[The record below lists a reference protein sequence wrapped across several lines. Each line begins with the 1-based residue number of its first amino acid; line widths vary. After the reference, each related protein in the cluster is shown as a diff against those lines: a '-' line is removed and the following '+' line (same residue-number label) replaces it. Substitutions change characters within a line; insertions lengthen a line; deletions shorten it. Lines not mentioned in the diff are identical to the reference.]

1 MQLSGAIP
9 HHIKMSDLVLR
20 LAGDATVRGATTT
33 EGIQVFA
40 VYDIMALVCQKSEA
54 YARTTWWRLIEK
66 SEYKEELEGL
76 VYSVTLRNAANNK
89 PYDTP
94 AMTLRG
100 LQRLVQILGDKVAAD
115 FRVLV
120 EGTFTRFQAGDTS
133 MIEEIHSNAA
143 SSAPIHQAYRQAL
156 AQEPV
161 VDEAGTKRQLERED
175 ALFELEIQERNL
187 AIHERKLALEERKS
201 RMGVELQEKNLQVV
215 QTFSGLLTALN
226 PDWKKDARL
235 CLQIEDSMKT
245 AMLSPHQPQRSIP

>member
-40 VYDIMALVCQKSEA
+40 F
-54 YARTTWWRLIEK
+54 
-66 SEYKEELEGL
+66 
-76 VYSVTLRNAANNK
+76 YSVTLRNAANNK

-120 EGTFTRFQAGDTS
+120 VGTFTRFQAGDTS

-156 AQEPV
+156 TQEPV

-187 AIHERKLALEERKS
+187 AIHERKLALEERKPADRGLDADS
-201 RMGVELQEKNLQVV
+201 NAQSASAAEKH
-215 QTFSGLLTALN
+215 
-226 PDWKKDARL
+226 
-235 CLQIEDSMKT
+235 SMKCVRVQSLVST
-245 AMLSPHQPQRSIP
+245 SYSSHPDRSYSSHPSECLRDKQRRRNVFLKALSKEKHFMKCVCEH

>member
-1 MQLSGAIP
+1 
-9 HHIKMSDLVLR
+9 MSDLVLR

-33 EGIQVFA
+33 EGIQVFSA
-40 VYDIMALVCQKSEA
+40 YDCMALVCKKNES
-54 YARTTWWRLIEK
+54 YARMTWSRLISEK
-66 SEYKEELEGL
+66 STYKAELEDL

-100 LQRLVQILGDKVAAD
+100 LQRLVMILGGKVAAD

-143 SSAPIHQAYRQAL
+143 SSAPIHQTYRQAL

-161 VDEAGTKRQLERED
+161 TDTTNTK
-175 ALFELEIQERNL
+175 AY
-187 AIHERKLALEERKS
+187 
-201 RMGVELQEKNLQVV
+201 
-215 QTFSGLLTALN
+215 T
-226 PDWKKDARL
+226 
-235 CLQIEDSMKT
+235 
-245 AMLSPHQPQRSIP
+245 